1 MFTCAAVL
9 LQARYIER
17 DLTELRA
24 AAGAGAG
31 WAAAAAGD
39 AMQDMFV
46 QVRRKRRRYWK
57 EFEMHGFCPVISG
70 S

>member
-1 MFTCAAVL
+1 VL
-9 LQARYIER
+9 LQARYMER

-39 AMQDMFV
+39 VMQDMFV
-46 QVRRKRRRYWK
+46 QVGR
-57 EFEMHGFCPVISG
+57 GG
-70 S
+70 SCVVASLLDRCALPDGTQALPLAG

>member
-1 MFTCAAVL
+1 M
-9 LQARYIER
+9 ER

-46 QVRRKRRRYWK
+46 QVRRSQQL
-57 EFEMHGFCPVISG
+57 ELQG
-70 S
+70 SC